1 MDNSSYFT
9 RFSEILYK
17 GIQILLASVNI
28 ASEMIEKG
36 LLFGG
41 ERRKRSMAARMDFMD
56 VFL

>member
-1 MDNSSYFT
+1 MDNSRYFI
-9 RFSEILYK
+9 RLSEILYK
-17 GIQILLASVNI
+17 ASKLLLASVNT